1 MKIQRILIASL
12 AALSMSTALPSL
24 AAETSATTTSD
35 ATITANVQAAL
46 AADKRLQVRE
56 PLEVRTQG
64 GVVQLIGEAK
74 SASMVYRAVETAR
87 NVEGVRE
94 VDSHRLDA
102 P

>member
-1 MKIQRILIASL
+1 MKLDRVLLIPLASL
-12 AALSMSTALPSL
+12 SLFAAVPGI
-24 AAETSATTTSD
+24 AAEGNASTD
-35 ATITANVQAAL
+35 ETITANVQAAL

-56 PLEVRTQG
+56 PLQVRTRA
-64 GVVQLIGEAK
+64 GVVELIGEAE

-87 NVEGVRE
+87 NVDGVRE

>member
-1 MKIQRILIASL
+1 MKLDRVLLIPL
-12 AALSMSTALPSL
+12 AAVSLFAAVPSI
-24 AAETSATTTSD
+24 AAEGSASTD
-35 ATITANVQAAL
+35 EAITANVQAAL

-56 PLEVRTQG
+56 PLEVRTRA
-64 GVVQLIGEAK
+64 GVVQLIGEAE

-87 NVEGVRE
+87 NVDGVRE

>member
-1 MKIQRILIASL
+1 MKKFERVLVAPL
-12 AALSMSTALPSL
+12 AALSLFAAVPSMAGQANATPDD
-24 AAETSATTTSD
+24 AA
-35 ATITANVQAAL
+35 ITANVQAAL

-56 PLEVRTQG
+56 PLEVRTQA

-87 NVEGVRE
+87 NVDGVVE

>member
-1 MKIQRILIASL
+1 MKFQRIVIAPL
-12 AALSMSTALPSL
+12 AALSMFAAVPSL
-24 AAETSATTTSD
+24 AAEASATSD
-35 ATITANVQAAL
+35 ETITANVQAAL

-56 PLEVRTQG
+56 PLEERTQG

-87 NVEGVRE
+87 NVDGVRE

>member
-1 MKIQRILIASL
+1 MKLDRVLLIPL
-12 AALSMSTALPSL
+12 AALSLFAAAPSL
-24 AAETSATTTSD
+24 AAEGGASTD
-35 ATITANVQAAL
+35 ETITANVQAAL

-56 PLEVRTQG
+56 PLQVRTRA
-64 GVVQLIGEAK
+64 GVVELIGEAE

-87 NVEGVRE
+87 NVDGVRE

>member
-1 MKIQRILIASL
+1 MMKIQRILLVPFVAAMSL
-12 AALSMSTALPSL
+12 SAALPAL
-24 AAETSATTTSD
+24 AAEASATPD
-35 ATITANVQAAL
+35 ETITANVQAAL

-87 NVEGVRE
+87 NVEGVKE